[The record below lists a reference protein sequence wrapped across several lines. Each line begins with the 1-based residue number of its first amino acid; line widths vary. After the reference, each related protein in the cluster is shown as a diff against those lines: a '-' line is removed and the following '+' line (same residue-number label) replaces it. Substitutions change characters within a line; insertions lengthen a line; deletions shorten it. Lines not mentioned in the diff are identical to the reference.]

1 MRGDDG
7 FWGPETFFSRSEHI
21 SVPRVSYK
29 DKKNESYEEKNLI
42 KITWNRLG
50 PTHLRP
56 KLTIYDHNRKRMK
69 GYLLRRK
76 KHFSFQYLL
85 PEGSGAFFL
94 KISDEIGFLE
104 GVAGSYQ
111 SFRYILTVH

>member
-1 MRGDDG
+1 M
-7 FWGPETFFSRSEHI
+7 
-21 SVPRVSYK
+21 
-29 DKKNESYEEKNLI
+29 I

-50 PTHLRP
+50 PTHLGP
-56 KLTIYDHNRKRMK
+56 KLTIYDHNRKRVK
-69 GYLLRRK
+69 GYLLKRK

-85 PEGSGAFFL
+85 PEGNEAFYL

-111 SFRYILTVH
+111 SFRYFLTVN